1 MAVYRDVSE
10 ERLVPCGSDGGAMG
24 LNTDIR
30 QIAREVFR
38 EELGQLELA
47 LRTGVTPPTLAQ
59 VKAEPRAPAATPGT
73 SQREAER
80 AKARVDRR
88 GNPGRR
94 DIDREAQL
102 RRSLAGDSDKGGE
115 LARWLTAEQVATH
128 YGLTLKAVYSR
139 ASRGELP
146 SLRLGRRS
154 MRFDRQALDKL
165 LRASA
170 RGYLVVRRVPSPGKE
185 TERW

>member
-1 MAVYRDVSE
+1 
-10 ERLVPCGSDGGAMG
+10 MG

-30 QIAREVFR
+30 QIAREVLR
-38 EELGQLELA
+38 EELGQLELT

-59 VKAEPRAPAATPGT
+59 VTAEPRAPAATPGT
-73 SQREAER
+73 SQHEAAG

-102 RRSLAGDSDKGGE
+102 RRSLAGDGDKGGE
-115 LARWLTAEQVATH
+115 PARWLTAEQVAAR
-128 YGLTLKAVYSR
+128 YGLTLKAVYRR
-139 ASRGELP
+139 ASRGDLP

-170 RGYLVVRRVPSPGKE
+170 RGYLVERRVPSPGKE